1 MQFNISYKR
10 IWQIAYPIILGSV
23 AQNLINVTDTAYLG
37 RVGQVELGASALG
50 GMFYFVFI
58 MLGLGFGTGTQ
69 IIIARRFGE
78 GKIESIG
85 KSFDHAI
92 YFMLPLA
99 LLSFI
104 ILYYFAPIILRPV
117 VASDKIYESTIA
129 FLNFRVFGIVF
140 AFAQILFRS
149 FYIGI
154 AETKI
159 ITWSTILMTG
169 VNVILNY
176 ILIFGKFGFP
186 KMGVEGA
193 ALASSISEACAVVY
207 LLIYTLKK
215 HYKSKYNLFT
225 FSDFDK
231 LLFVKNFNVS
241 GPIMVQ
247 NFFSLSVW
255 FAFFL
260 LVEKMGEQALAVSN
274 IIRSIYIVLMIPIW
288 GFASAANSLVSYL
301 IGLGQQQF
309 VFKLI
314 WRITVLSFGGVLIF
328 VILSLIFP
336 SNILSVITNDKVL
349 IDAAIP
355 VLLVVNMGALTLS
368 VGFVIFNGLV
378 GTGKTMVAL
387 GIEMSVLTLYILF
400 VYLMTSIYQGSVA
413 RVWISELVYGVFLIL
428 FSWIYLKKGNWQLK
442 SI

>member
-1 MQFNISYKR
+1 MQLNISYKR

-23 AQNLINVTDTAYLG
+23 AQNIINVTDTAYLG
-37 RVGQVELGASALG
+37 RVGQVELGAAALG

-78 GKIESIG
+78 GNTDSIG
-85 KSFDHAI
+85 KTFDHSL

-99 LLSFI
+99 LISLVF
-104 ILYYFAPIILRPV
+104 LYSFAPIILRPV
-117 VASDKIYESTIA
+117 VSSDKIYESTIA
-129 FLNFRVFGIVF
+129 FLNFRVLGIIF

-154 AETKI
+154 TETKV
-159 ITWSTILMTG
+159 ITWSTILMAV
-169 VNVILNY
+169 VNIILDY
-176 ILIFGKFGFP
+176 MLIFGKFGFP

-193 ALASSISEACAVVY
+193 ALASSISEVCAVIY
-207 LLIYTLKK
+207 LIIYTWKK
-215 HYKSKYNLFT
+215 HYRAKYQLFT
-225 FSDFDK
+225 FCGFDRN
-231 LLFVKNFNVS
+231 LFRKNFNLA
-241 GPIMVQ
+241 GPIMIQ

-260 LVEKMGEQALAVSN
+260 MVEKMGEQDLAVSN

-301 IGLGQQQF
+301 IGLGQQQY

-314 WRITVLSFGGVLIF
+314 WRITILSLGGVMIF
-328 VILSLIFP
+328 VIISFIFP
-336 SNILSVITNDKVL
+336 TSILSIITNDKVL

-355 VLLVVNMGALTLS
+355 VLHIVNLGALTLS

-387 GIEMSVLTLYILF
+387 GIEMSVLSVYICF

-428 FSWIYLKKGNWQLK
+428 FSYIYLKKGKWQLK